1 MTEHDDVIRLLREGR
16 PQATEMEL
24 DQIKQQV
31 RRRAA
36 APSGR
41 KPPVKSRVA
50 ILGMLVAGALFST
63 AGVGLAVSGSNP
75 AQTNASVAQYA
86 TPTPTP
92 TPTTTVTPACVPNS
106 GTMPGS
112 GQTGCTPP
120 CTDTTSGGGTSPA
133 SGSPTAE
140 CSPTPEGGVLPA
152 EAGSGGK
159 KPASGNAPA
168 TGSGG
173 VAPATATNTQP
184 TRQEAAATNSTLPF
198 TGFAAIPVIL
208 GGLALLSGGLIL
220 RRRTKP
226 E

>member
-1 MTEHDDVIRLLREGR
+1 MSEHDDVIRLLREGR

-24 DQIKQQV
+24 DQIKQRV

-41 KPPVKSRVA
+41 KQGMKSRVA
-50 ILGMLVAGALFST
+50 ILGMLVTGVLFST
-63 AGVGLAVSGSNP
+63 AGVGLAVSGTDAS
-75 AQTNASVAQYA
+75 QTNASVSQYT

-92 TPTTTVTPACVPNS
+92 VCTSTP
-106 GTMPGS
+106 
-112 GQTGCTPP
+112 
-120 CTDTTSGGGTSPA
+120 SGGGTSPA
-133 SGSPTAE
+133 SECTPT
-140 CSPTPEGGVLPA
+140 PTPEGGVLPA
-152 EAGSGGK
+152 GAESTPTPTAT
-159 KPASGNAPA
+159 PAATNAPA
-168 TGSGG
+168 GG
-173 VAPATATNTQP
+173 VAPAEATNTQP
-184 TRQEAAATNSTLPF
+184 VRQEAAATNAQLPF